1 MNDLDDTALEYA
13 LDGREPDPGNRELM
27 AAVDRAGRDVDRIR
41 RALLLAA
48 ADETSPRTMRRRSRS
63 RVVALSGALAVA
75 AALAIV
81 AIRVLPGDDT
91 SRVASPPAA
100 ATAPASPPSTA
111 STVGSAAPVLPL
123 PDMARA
129 AERIVIGRIERLD
142 RGLNSPPGQPGMPY
156 VLATI
161 SVEESLK
168 PAGDAIKQVVAFD
181 YDYGGAITSAGPA
194 PAWNEGDRVVLFL
207 VSDAG
212 TVSENLKPAHLQVL
226 EGSRGRYS
234 IVNGEIQG
242 PFTLEQVRE
251 AAAAAG

>member
-1 MNDLDDTALEYA
+1 MNDLDDTA
-13 LDGREPDPGNRELM
+13 LDGREPDPGNR
-27 AAVDRAGRDVDRIR
+27 
-41 RALLLAA
+41 
-48 ADETSPRTMRRRSRS
+48 TMRRGSRS
-63 RVVALSGALAVA
+63 RVVAVSGALAVA

-91 SRVASPPAA
+91 SRVASPAA

-129 AERIVIGRIERLD
+129 AERIVIGRIEHLD

-181 YDYGGAITSAGPA
+181 YDYGGAITSGSPA
-194 PAWNEGDRVVLFL
+194 PAWNEGDRVVIFL

-242 PFTLEQVRE
+242 PLTLEQVRE